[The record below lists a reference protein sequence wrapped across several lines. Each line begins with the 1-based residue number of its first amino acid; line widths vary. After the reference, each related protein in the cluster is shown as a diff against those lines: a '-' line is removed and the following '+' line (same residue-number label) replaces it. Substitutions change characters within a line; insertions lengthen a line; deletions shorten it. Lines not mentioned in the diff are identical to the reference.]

1 MDCTPRNALDVP
13 AGKCPTGHRPDWFQ
27 GETCSSL
34 RETVHRVVA
43 TPRWGRVRDEGLD
56 GEQSCPSGGQP
67 PCPQLW
73 PFARHICR
81 CCEHTGAGQPPP
93 CSRGSERL
101 CCGAP
106 VSPGLP
112 RVCRT
117 CSQESESRGPGAST
131 PSTITSMQSQG
142 QPLSSLD
149 SAWSL
154 GGQQACPGAR
164 GAGQSAGLTA
174 SWDLPAQSSLQLPA
188 LQGFLSIQPKSQKIA
203 EISGVPSPLLGTRSL
218 PKSRTISVAAM
229 VGPPC
234 RLVGDGRGAASS
246 ARPRCPGEP
255 LLRAP
260 ARALPPAPSMAS
272 AYQLTP
278 DCQASGLLKTDF
290 MRINTA
296 F

>member
-1 MDCTPRNALDVP
+1 MKLGVSYNNCFYPRPWHSPGKATGVGCHFLLQCTLWVLPGLL
-13 AGKCPTGHRPDWFQ
+13 KLTGHRPDWFQ

-73 PFARHICR
+73 PFARHLCR

-174 SWDLPAQSSLQLPA
+174 S
-188 LQGFLSIQPKSQKIA
+188 
-203 EISGVPSPLLGTRSL
+203 
-218 PKSRTISVAAM
+218 
-229 VGPPC
+229 
-234 RLVGDGRGAASS
+234 
-246 ARPRCPGEP
+246 
-255 LLRAP
+255 
-260 ARALPPAPSMAS
+260 
-272 AYQLTP
+272 
-278 DCQASGLLKTDF
+278 
-290 MRINTA
+290 
-296 F
+296 

>member
-1 MDCTPRNALDVP
+1 MGKSPLD
-13 AGKCPTGHRPDWFQ
+13 
-27 GETCSSL
+27 
-34 RETVHRVVA
+34 
-43 TPRWGRVRDEGLD
+43 
-56 GEQSCPSGGQP
+56 
-67 PCPQLW
+67 
-73 PFARHICR
+73 
-81 CCEHTGAGQPPP
+81 
-93 CSRGSERL
+93 
-101 CCGAP
+101 
-106 VSPGLP
+106 
-112 RVCRT
+112 
-117 CSQESESRGPGAST
+117 
-131 PSTITSMQSQG
+131 
-142 QPLSSLD
+142 
-149 SAWSL
+149 AWIL
-154 GGQQACPGAR
+154 GGQQACPGAS

-188 LQGFLSIQPKSQKIA
+188 LQGFLSIQPKSQKIP

-218 PKSRTISVAAM
+218 PKSRTISIAAM

-260 ARALPPAPSMAS
+260 AQALPPAPSMAS

>member
-1 MDCTPRNALDVP
+1 MVGQRPYGWAGP
-13 AGKCPTGHRPDWFQ
+13 A
-27 GETCSSL
+27 
-34 RETVHRVVA
+34 A
-43 TPRWGRVRDEGLD
+43 N
-56 GEQSCPSGGQP
+56 
-67 PCPQLW
+67 
-73 PFARHICR
+73 
-81 CCEHTGAGQPPP
+81 
-93 CSRGSERL
+93 SRGQVNPALRFTL
-101 CCGAP
+101 A
-106 VSPGLP
+106 
-112 RVCRT
+112 
-117 CSQESESRGPGAST
+117 
-131 PSTITSMQSQG
+131 
-142 QPLSSLD
+142 
-149 SAWSL
+149 
-154 GGQQACPGAR
+154 GGFKQACPGAR